1 MAELTTS
8 RYTIRYATE
17 HDIPEILRMI
27 QELASYER
35 ALHEVLATE
44 EKLFDTLSF
53 PTSKDEKVRN
63 KPGAA
68 KTLLVVPKSDASSTG
83 SDVAQEV
90 AGGLE
95 VETSSNA
102 GPKTSRN
109 GQQGERQV
117 SGIASTVAQE
127 VAGGLESETSTNAG
141 PTTSGSGTYEKEMV
155 SSAAS
160 TVAQEVAPHYEIETS
175 NNAGPPASDLGEP
188 KKEQVAGMALFFNNY
203 STWLA
208 KPGIY
213 LEDLFVRPAF
223 RKKGYGKALLQ
234 ALAREC
240 VAKDY
245 GRLEWSV
252 LKWNKPS
259 IDFYESEVI
268 GAVSNREEW
277 EGMRVTGDKLV
288 KLAENDTT

>member
-1 MAELTTS
+1 
-8 RYTIRYATE
+8 
-17 HDIPEILRMI
+17 MI

-53 PTSKDEKVRN
+53 PTSKDEKVRS

-68 KTLLVVPKSDASSTG
+68 KTLLVVPRSDASGTG
-83 SDVAQEV
+83 SNVAQEV

-102 GPKTSRN
+102 GPRASGN
-109 GQQGERQV
+109 GQRGEGQV
-117 SGIASTVAQE
+117 SGTASTVAQE
-127 VAGGLESETSTNAG
+127 VVGGLEFETSTNAG
-141 PTTSGSGTYEKEMV
+141 PMTSGSGTYEKEIV

-160 TVAQEVAPHYEIETS
+160 TVAQEVAPHFELETS
-175 NNAGPPASDLGEP
+175 SNAGPPASDQGEQG
-188 KKEQVAGMALFFNNY
+188 KEQVAGMALFFNNY

-208 KPGIY
+208 KPGIF

-288 KLAENDTT
+288 KLAESDTT

>member
-1 MAELTTS
+1 
-8 RYTIRYATE
+8 
-17 HDIPEILRMI
+17 MI
-27 QELASYER
+27 KELASYER

-44 EKLFDTLSF
+44 EKLFETLSF
-53 PTSKDEKVRN
+53 PTSKDERVRN
-63 KPGAA
+63 KAGAA
-68 KTLLVVPKSDASSTG
+68 KTLLVIPKSDTHASSTG
-83 SDVAQEV
+83 SNVAQDV

-95 VETSSNA
+95 LETSSNA
-102 GPKTSRN
+102 GPAASGQ
-109 GQQGERQV
+109 GQQGSSQR
-117 SGIASTVAQE
+117 SGTASTVAQE
-127 VAGGLESETSTNAG
+127 VAGGLESETSANAG
-141 PTTSGSGTYEKEMV
+141 PTVSEPGRYEKEMA
-155 SSAAS
+155 SGPAS
-160 TVAQEVAPHYEIETS
+160 TVAQEVAGQFEMETS
-175 NNAGPPASDLGEP
+175 SNAGSSKADQGEP

-208 KPGIY
+208 KPGIF

-223 RKKGYGKALLQ
+223 RKQGYGKALLQ

-240 VAKDY
+240 VAKEY

-277 EGMRVTGDKLV
+277 EGMRVTGDKLA
-288 KLAENDTT
+288 KLAESTTP